1 MGRQRGRAGL
11 PYVPPTNL
19 EEVSGPPFPFAQKV
33 CKQQADSRGRI
44 IHENITSALIM
55 ESDVDWDMR
64 VKNIML
70 GVGRGTKAIADWPFD
85 PEPSPE
91 EETSLSK
98 HPKNLKMPDLSPYG
112 DKWDIIW
119 AGHCG
124 SSGNG
129 DGRIY
134 AFPDESAPDEDHKW
148 SVGETPREDH
158 RPAGTRIVY
167 QADKSV
173 CTTAYAISNKG
184 ARKFEERF
192 REANGPI
199 DLKMWSICGDD
210 PKVACIGVFPQVFSM
225 AESRT
230 NIKHTEGGLSF
241 GHEITEEKIAAGK
254 SIMVSARVNA
264 NMGLADK
271 GPEGWHWEWKPG
283 DKTEERLRKEE
294 EERQWAEQQAQE
306 NNKSNDESNGE
317 SQ

>member
-1 MGRQRGRAGL
+1 MI
-11 PYVPPTNL
+11 
-19 EEVSGPPFPFAQKV
+19 

-44 IHENITSALIM
+44 IHEDITSALIM

-64 VKNIML
+64 VKNTML

-91 EETSLSK
+91 EEKSLSK
-98 HPKNLKMPDLSPYG
+98 HSKNFKMPDLSPYG

-134 AFPDESAPDEDHKW
+134 AFPDEAAPDEDHKW
-148 SVGETPREDH
+148 SVGETPRADH

-173 CTTAYAISNKG
+173 CTTAYAISNQG

-199 DLKMWSICGDD
+199 DLKMWSICADD

-271 GPEGWHWEWKPG
+271 GPEGWKWEWKPG
-283 DKTEERLRKEE
+283 DKTEERLRQEE
-294 EERQWAEQQAQE
+294 EEKQWAEQQAQE
-306 NNKSNDESNGE
+306 QNKSNDES
-317 SQ
+317 Q